1 MVRKSMMERTMA
13 ERLERMMAERL
24 EKALLLI
31 RIEAI

>member
-1 MVRKSMMERTMA
+1 MRKSMMERTMA